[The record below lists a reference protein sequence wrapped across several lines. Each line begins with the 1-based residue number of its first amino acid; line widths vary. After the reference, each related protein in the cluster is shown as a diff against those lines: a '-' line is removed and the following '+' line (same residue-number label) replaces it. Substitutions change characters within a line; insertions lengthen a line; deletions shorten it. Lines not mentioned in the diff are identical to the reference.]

1 MDEFLLGIVQC
12 YTLDGGLIHGSPRH
26 CRQRHQQLLLSSG
39 AVEPASASPA
49 SADEGDGERAALF
62 SGRATGATAS
72 RAYSASRQQQ
82 RQRQQQQQQ
91 PAASQAVAEASQ
103 RVRRNLEELRQ
114 LSSKADDMASNSQQF
129 ASMATQARKKKQFG
143 FF

>member
-26 CRQRHQQLLLSSG
+26 CRQRQQQLLLSSG
-39 AVEPASASPA
+39 AVEPAVSASPA
-49 SADEGDGERAALF
+49 SADDGDGERTALF
-62 SGRATGATAS
+62 SGRATGATTS
-72 RAYSASRQQQ
+72 VAYSASR
-82 RQRQQQQQQ
+82 RRQQQQQQ